1 MKITGILARMRQ
13 YQFKPDYN
21 DLLEVQEQTQ
31 ELVDALRV
39 ITKYAD
45 PTAAKVAQAAL
56 DRVKE

>member
-31 ELVDALRV
+31 ELVDTLRV
-39 ITKYAD
+39 ISKFGD

>member
-1 MKITGILARMRQ
+1 MKLNGILARMKE

-45 PTAAKVAQAAL
+45 KTAAKVAQAAL

>member
-1 MKITGILARMRQ
+1 MKLTGILARMRQ

-39 ITKYAD
+39 ITKFAD

>member
-1 MKITGILARMRQ
+1 MTINQLLAEWRDMN
-13 YQFKPDYN
+13 YKPDYN